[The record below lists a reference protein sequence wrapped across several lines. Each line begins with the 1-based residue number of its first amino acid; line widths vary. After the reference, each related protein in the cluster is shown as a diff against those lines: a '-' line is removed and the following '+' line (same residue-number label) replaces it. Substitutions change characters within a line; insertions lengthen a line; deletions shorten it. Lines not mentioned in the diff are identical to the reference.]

1 MSHPAGACLL
11 YFGIGSAELDRR
23 QHNKHQSGQSFKGK
37 DGKSV
42 STPAGRYE
50 GMVDTIV
57 QLFRVYASGVITLVH
72 SI

>member
-1 MSHPAGACLL
+1 L
-11 YFGIGSAELDRR
+11 YFGIGSAELDQQQR
-23 QHNKHQSGQSFKGK
+23 NKHQGGQSLKGK

-57 QLFRVYASGVITLVH
+57 
-72 SI
+72 